1 MSTRL
6 SHPAESRASNGIFF
20 KIVGEGVPLL
30 LLHGVMAS
38 GEMFDP
44 LVPFLQS
51 GFRMLIPDLRG
62 HGKSGELTGPY
73 DVPALAADLDAVI
86 AE

>member
-6 SHPAESRASNGIFF
+6 SHPAVYRASNGIFF
-20 KIVGEGVPLL
+20 RVVGEGEPLRLL
-30 LLHGVMAS
+30 LGVMAT

-62 HGKSGELTGPY
+62 HGKSG
-73 DVPALAADLDAVI
+73 
-86 AE
+86 